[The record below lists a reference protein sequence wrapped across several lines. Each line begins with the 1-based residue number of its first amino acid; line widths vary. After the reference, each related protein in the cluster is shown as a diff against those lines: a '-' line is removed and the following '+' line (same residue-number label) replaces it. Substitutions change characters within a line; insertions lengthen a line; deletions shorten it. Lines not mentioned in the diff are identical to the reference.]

1 MRTCTCDMCG
11 RQFEARGNTK
21 ACPEC
26 RVATCVVC
34 GKKKALEGA
43 ALTKYRQRGYWCCSP
58 KCASTKLRRENLER
72 YGVEFLCQTPEVR
85 ERIKAGI
92 AAEPDEV
99 KQARR
104 ERIAAVNKDE
114 AVKAKRAATNLE
126 RYGSVSPL
134 GLEENRAKGVEAAR
148 SDEAKA
154 KRRRTNLERRGIENN
169 FGDQGVLARAHA
181 SANSPEGR
189 AKAAQT
195 CMERYGVKSPYL
207 IPEVRERCWDEESR
221 AKRVETSMERFGT
234 EHPFQSEEVKAK
246 RAATNMER
254 YGDEQPSRSEAVKQA
269 MRDKREEKYGDPSIG
284 SDTVVKIKE
293 YAEAH
298 PSASVTEVAKA
309 VGVNDWVV
317 YDACKRHGVKIK
329 KHQSYLEHL
338 MADYLDSLGA
348 TYIVHDRKTIAPMEL
363 DFLAE
368 GPDGRKV
375 AIEVN
380 DVLTHNSTYS
390 PYGAPKPKRYHY
402 EKTVACREKGIPLV
416 HAWEWCMPGSEI
428 DSGRMGSWEVLKNRI
443 AHALGMT
450 PNRIGARELKVVEM
464 APKACAE
471 FFRRNNVNGPRGAKT
486 VFALVGKDVESPT
499 WEDVYMAYAVGDAHL
514 GGRKDG
520 KAKYDAEIAR
530 GACRLG
536 WEVMGG
542 ASKLWKA
549 ITEATDENGSYRWDS
564 LEYFVDN
571 NYYGA
576 ESVSTLP
583 GIEYKG
589 WSPSFWNYWVA
600 ENRLRNRDPA
610 HNAEVKAAREAGLV
624 WEVYGAGTETYVW
637 ERDRAKPAGGRGG
650 NAL

>member
-34 GKKKALEGA
+34 GRKKALEGA
-43 ALTKYRQRGYWCCSP
+43 ALTKYRHRGYWCCSP

-104 ERIAAVNKDE
+104 ERIADVGRDE
-114 AVKAKRAATNLE
+114 AAKARRAATNLE

-169 FGDQGVLARAHA
+169 FGDRGVIAKAHA
-181 SANSPEGR
+181 AANSPEGR
-189 AKAAQT
+189 ARAAQT

-207 IPEVRERCWDEESR
+207 IPEVREKCWNEGSR
-221 AKRVETSMERFGT
+221 AKRVETSMGKFGT

-246 RAATNMER
+246 RAAMNLAR
-254 YGDEQPSRSEAVKQA
+254 YGDEQPSRTEEFKQIA
-269 MRDKREEKYGDPSIG
+269 RDRREEKYGDPSIG
-284 SDTVVKIKE
+284 TETAVKIKE
-293 YAEAH
+293 YVDGH
-298 PSASVTEVAKA
+298 PSASVQEIATAL
-309 VGVNDWVV
+309 GVSYSVV
-317 YDACKRHGVKIK
+317 WCNSKRHGVKIR
-329 KHQSYLEHL
+329 KHQSYLEHI

-348 TYIVHDRKTIAPMEL
+348 MYIVHDRKTIAPLEL

-390 PYGAPKPKRYHY
+390 PYGDPKPKRYHY
-402 EKTVACREKGIPLV
+402 EKTTACREKGIPLV

-450 PNRIGARELKVVEM
+450 RNRIGARELKVVEM

-471 FFRRNNVNGPRGAKT
+471 FFERNNVNGRRGAKT
-486 VFALVGKDVESPT
+486 VFALVGKGVDSPT
-499 WEDVYMAYAVGDAHL
+499 LEDIYMAYAVGDAHL

-549 ITEATDENGSYRWDS
+549 ITEAKCEDGSYRWDS
-564 LEYFVDN
+564 LVYYVDLNYFS
-571 NYYGA
+571 A
-576 ESVSTLP
+576 ESVSTLD
-583 GIEYKG
+583 GIEYMG

-600 ENRLRNRDPA
+600 DNRLKNREPSR
-610 HNAEVKAAREAGLV
+610 NAEVRAAREAGLV

-637 ERDRAKPAGGRGG
+637 IRRT
-650 NAL
+650 